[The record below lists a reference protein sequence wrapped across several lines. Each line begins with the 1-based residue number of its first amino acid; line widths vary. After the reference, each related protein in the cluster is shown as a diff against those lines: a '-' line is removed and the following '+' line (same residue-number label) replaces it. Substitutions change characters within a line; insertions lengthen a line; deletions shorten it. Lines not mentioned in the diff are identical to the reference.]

1 MVGSVNEMSKVI
13 ARIWLPDVVPMS
25 KQHSARISHGRG
37 KHMMFRNPEYTAAR
51 NALTW
56 NVKLELAK
64 KGWIQPVKCKCA
76 IRISYRGRFDVDN
89 AGGFVQD
96 ALQGAAY
103 VRDSQVILAT
113 YRKRLKGPKGLN
125 IIIHTLEV

>member
-1 MVGSVNEMSKVI
+1 MTG
-13 ARIWLPDVVPMS
+13 RIWLPDIVPMS
-25 KQHSARISHGRG
+25 KQHSARRSHGHGRR
-37 KHMMFRNPEYTAAR
+37 MMYRDPQYTAAR
-51 NALTW
+51 NAVYFAARQALIRQ
-56 NVKLELAK
+56 
-64 KGWIQPVKCKCA
+64 GWYEPVTCRCA

-113 YRKRLKGPKGLN
+113 YRKRLQGPDGLA